1 MNEDIEAP
9 STRGKLLAV
18 AIAGALLWFT
28 RKPRS
33 RPEDTGSA
41 PDAGPAAP
49 AAGTD
54 ASQPGAAGTG
64 GGGAASPSAAI

>member
-28 RKPRS
+28 RKPRA
-33 RPEDTGSA
+33 RAGDTGSA
-41 PDAGPAAP
+41 PDAAPAAP
-49 AAGTD
+49 AAGAD
-54 ASQPGAAGTG
+54 ASQPAAAPTGQGAAP
-64 GGGAASPSAAI
+64 APSAAI